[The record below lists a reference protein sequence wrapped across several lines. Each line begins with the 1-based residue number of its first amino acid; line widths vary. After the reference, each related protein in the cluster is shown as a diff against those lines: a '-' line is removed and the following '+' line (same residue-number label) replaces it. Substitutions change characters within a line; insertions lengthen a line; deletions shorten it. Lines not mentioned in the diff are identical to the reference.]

1 MVESEANATNAG
13 LAQDTGKI
21 ELIDDNIILNEEF
34 KKNVAI
40 PYFKDI
46 YKDLAAQSDAKSK
59 GINKVSVLNVSLK
72 LKLADLAWIQ
82 WANWVVSRLRALGNN
97 LLMKYLFSWLIVQST
112 AWNHWRTLFRCAG
125 SQLQRLRRS
134 ERVRARTF
142 QGLLLRHWDQAEV
155 RIRHVSLSYLLFRQS
170 IEKLASHCNIAHYL
184 RA

>member
-82 WANWVVSRLRALGNN
+82 WANRVVSRLRTLGKN
-97 LLMKYLFSWLIVQST
+97 LLIKYLFT
-112 AWNHWRTLFRCAG
+112 
-125 SQLQRLRRS
+125 
-134 ERVRARTF
+134 
-142 QGLLLRHWDQAEV
+142 
-155 RIRHVSLSYLLFRQS
+155 
-170 IEKLASHCNIAHYL
+170 
-184 RA
+184 